1 VKKGLNDII
10 RQAIARGQERGELAD
25 VALPPLIVEYPRDER
40 HGDYATNIAMAMASR
55 AKKAPR
61 AIAETIVGLI
71 EDAEGIIERVE
82 VAGPGFINF
91 FLKEAYW
98 HYFLREAD
106 RQGERYGEGELGKGK
121 RALVEFLSA
130 NPTGPL
136 HIGHGR
142 IAAFG
147 DSLANLLEKVGYQ
160 VEREYYVNDRGTQM
174 HVLGQSVYLRYL
186 EEWSKEKGTKD
197 IEKLKKENEELFER
211 VFIRKKIEFPPDGYQ
226 GSYIREIARDI
237 KKEEGDKYLSAPE
250 EEAIDF
256 IAHKAAEVILGW
268 IKDDLER
275 FRVRFDRW
283 YCETDL
289 YTSGLVPRLLEEL
302 RGKGYLYEDEG
313 ALWFK
318 STLFGEEKD
327 RVVIRGNE
335 ATTYFA
341 SDIAYHKDKYDR
353 GYDLLIDIWGADHH
367 GYIPRMEAAV
377 QAMGLNRS
385 IFKIILVQLVNLL
398 RDKKQVSMSTRTGEF
413 TSLKDVIK
421 EVGVDACR
429 YFFLLRRADSPLDF
443 DLELAKKEGT
453 ENPVYYVQYV
463 HARVTSIFKK
473 AAEKGVEVP
482 TFEDVDITLLR
493 LPEER
498 LLAKRVAIF
507 PEFVEGMALAL
518 EPHRLTSYLQDLAG
532 IFHSYYNKHRI
543 ISDDTEMTKARFLL
557 VKVIQG
563 VVRSALGLLG
573 IAAPA
578 EM

>member
-1 VKKGLNDII
+1 MPTPAWISRSSEVKKGLNDII
-10 RQAIARGQERGELAD
+10 GRAMQRAQEQGELAEGT
-25 VALPPLIVEYPRDER
+25 LPPLIVEYPKDER
-40 HGDYATNIAMAMASR
+40 HGDYTTNCAMILASR
-55 AKKAPR
+55 MAKPPR
-61 AIAETIVGLI
+61 AIAETIIRFI

-106 RQGERYGEGELGKGK
+106 RQGERYGAGELGKGK

-147 DSLANLLEKVGYQ
+147 DSLANLLEKVGYA

-174 HVLGQSVYLRYL
+174 QLLGQSVYSRYA
-186 EEWSKEKGTKD
+186 ESEG
-197 IEKLKKENEELFER
+197 
-211 VFIRKKIEFPPDGYQ
+211 RKVAFPSNGYQ
-226 GSYIREIARDI
+226 GAYIKGIADTI
-237 KKEEGDKYLSAPE
+237 KKKEGGKYLRLSQDAVISALGE
-250 EEAIDF
+250 
-256 IAHKAAEVILGW
+256 KAAGIILGW
-268 IKDDLER
+268 IKEDLEL

-283 YCETDL
+283 YHERDL
-289 YTSGLVPRLLEEL
+289 YDSGLVPRLLEQL
-302 RGKGYLYEDEG
+302 RDKGYLYEDQG

-318 STLFGEEKD
+318 STLFGDEKD

-367 GYIPRMEAAV
+367 GYIPRMEAV
-377 QAMGLNRS
+377 IQALGCDRS
-385 IFKIILVQLVNLL
+385 IFKVILVQLVNLL

-413 TSLKDVIK
+413 ISLKDVIQ

-429 YFFLLRRADSPLDF
+429 YFFMLRRAESPLDF
-443 DLELAKKEGT
+443 DLELAKKEGA

-463 HARVTSIFKK
+463 HARVSSIFKK
-473 AAEKGVEVP
+473 AAEKDVEIP
-482 TFEDVDITLLR
+482 TFGDVDIALLR

-518 EPHRLTSYLQDLAG
+518 EPHRVTSYLQDLAG
-532 IFHSYYNKHRI
+532 AFHSYYNKHRI
-543 ISDDTEMTKARFLL
+543 ISDDKEMTKARVLL

-563 VVRSALGLLG
+563 VVRSALGVLG
-573 IAAPA
+573 IAAPVT
-578 EM
+578 M

>member
-1 VKKGLNDII
+1 VKKGLNEII
-10 RQAIARGQERGELAD
+10 RRAMARAQETGGLAEG
-25 VALPPLIVEYPRDER
+25 ALPPLIVEYPRDGR
-40 HGDYATNIAMAMASR
+40 HGDYTTNVAMAMASHTG
-55 AKKAPR
+55 KPPR
-61 AIAETIVGLI
+61 AIAETIIGCL

-91 FLKEAYW
+91 FLKESYW

-147 DSLANLLEKVGYQ
+147 DSLANLLEKVGYE

-174 HVLGQSVYLRYL
+174 QLLGQSVHSRYL
-186 EEWSKEKGTKD
+186 EDAGRESA
-197 IEKLKKENEELFER
+197 
-211 VFIRKKIEFPPDGYQ
+211 FPTDGYQ
-226 GSYIREIARDI
+226 GAYIREIARAI
-237 KKEEGDKYLSAPE
+237 KKEEGDRYLVPADQTVINALGE
-250 EEAIDF
+250 
-256 IAHKAAEVILGW
+256 KAAQIVLGW
-268 IKDDLER
+268 IREDLER

-283 YCETDL
+283 YCETEL
-289 YTSGLVPRLLEEL
+289 YTSGLVPRLLDQL
-302 RGKGYLYEDEG
+302 RGKGYLYEDQG

-318 STLFGEEKD
+318 STLFGDEKD
-327 RVVIRGNE
+327 RVVIRGND

-367 GYIPRMEAAV
+367 GYIPRMEAV
-377 QAMGLNRS
+377 IQALGYDRS
-385 IFKIILVQLVNLL
+385 IFKVMLVQLVNLL
-398 RDKKQVSMSTRTGEF
+398 RAGKQVSMSTRTGEF
-413 TSLKDVIK
+413 TSLKEVIQ

-429 YFFLLRRADSPLDF
+429 YFFMLRRADSPLDF
-443 DLELAKKEGT
+443 DLELAKKEGV

-463 HARVTSIFKK
+463 HARVSSIFKK
-473 AAEKGVEVP
+473 AAEKEVEIP
-482 TFEDVDITLLR
+482 TFDNADCSLLC

-532 IFHSYYNKHRI
+532 IFHSYYNKHRV
-543 ISDDTEMTKARFLL
+543 ISDDKEMTKARFLL

-573 IAAPA
+573 IAAPV

>member
-1 VKKGLNDII
+1 VKKGVNEII
-10 RQAIARGQERGELAD
+10 RRAMARAQERGELAEG
-25 VALPPLIVEYPRDER
+25 ALPPLIVEYPKDER
-40 HGDYATNIAMAMASR
+40 HGDYTTNVAMTMASQTG
-55 AKKAPR
+55 KPPR
-61 AIAETIVGLI
+61 SIAETIVRFI
-71 EDAEGIIERVE
+71 EDTEGIIERVE

-106 RQGERYGEGELGKGK
+106 QQGKRYGEGELGKGK

-147 DSLANLLEKVGYQ
+147 DSLANLLAKVGYE

-174 HVLGQSVYLRYL
+174 QLLGQSVYSRYA
-186 EEWSKEKGTKD
+186 EEGGRE
-197 IEKLKKENEELFER
+197 IA
-211 VFIRKKIEFPPDGYQ
+211 FPSDGYQ
-226 GSYIREIARDI
+226 GDYIRGIAHAI
-237 KKEEGDKYLSAPE
+237 KKEAGDKYLVPAD
-250 EEAIDF
+250 EAVIN
-256 IAHKAAEVILGW
+256 ALGEKAAAIILGW
-268 IKDDLER
+268 IKEDLER

-283 YCETDL
+283 YREKDL
-289 YTSGLVPRLLEEL
+289 YDSGLVPRLLDEL
-302 RGKGYLYEDEG
+302 RVKGYLYEDHG

-318 STLFGEEKD
+318 STLFGDEKD
-327 RVVIRGNE
+327 RVVIRGND

-367 GYIPRMEAAV
+367 GYIPRMEAV
-377 QAMGLNRS
+377 IQALGYDRS
-385 IFKIILVQLVNLL
+385 TFKVILVQLVNLL
-398 RDKKQVSMSTRTGEF
+398 RGGKQVSMSTRTGEF
-413 TSLKDVIK
+413 ISLKEVIK

-429 YFFLLRRADSPLDF
+429 YFFMLRRAESPLDF
-443 DLELAKKEGT
+443 DLELAKKEGA

-463 HARVTSIFKK
+463 HARVSSIFKK
-473 AAEKGVEVP
+473 AAENEMEIP
-482 TFEDVDITLLR
+482 TFDNVDIALLS

-518 EPHRLTSYLQDLAG
+518 EPHRVTSYLQDVAS

-543 ISDDTEMTKARFLL
+543 ISDDKEMTKSRVVL

-573 IAAPA
+573 IAAPT

>member
-1 VKKGLNDII
+1 MKKGLNEII
-10 RQAIARGQERGELAD
+10 RRAIARAQERGELAEG
-25 VALPPLIVEYPRDER
+25 ALPPLIVEYPRDER
-40 HGDYATNIAMAMASR
+40 HGDYATNVAMAMASHT
-55 AKKAPR
+55 KKAPR
-61 AIAETIVGLI
+61 AIAETIVRFI

-106 RQGERYGEGELGKGK
+106 RQGERYGAGELGKGK

-147 DSLANLLEKVGYQ
+147 DSLTNLLEKVGYQ

-174 HVLGQSVYLRYL
+174 HVLGQSVYSRYL
-186 EEWSKEKGTKD
+186 EESGRE
-197 IEKLKKENEELFER
+197 
-211 VFIRKKIEFPPDGYQ
+211 VSFPPDGYQ
-226 GSYIREIARDI
+226 GAYIREIARDI
-237 KKEEGDKYLSAPE
+237 KKEEGDTYLRAPK
-250 EEAIDF
+250 EEAIDSF
-256 IAHKAAEVILGW
+256 AHKAAEVILGW

-283 YCETDL
+283 YCESDL

-302 RGKGYLYEDEG
+302 RGRGYLYEDAG
-313 ALWFK
+313 ALWFR

-327 RVVIRGNE
+327 RVVIRGTE

-367 GYIPRMEAAV
+367 GYIPRMEAAI
-377 QAMGLNRS
+377 QALGLDKS
-385 IFKIILVQLVNLL
+385 IFKVILVQLVNLL

-473 AAEKGVEVP
+473 AAEKEVEIP
-482 TFEDVDITLLR
+482 TFDNVDIALLR

-543 ISDDTEMTKARFLL
+543 ISDDREMTKARFLL

>member
-1 VKKGLNDII
+1 MPTPSWLSRSNDVKKGVNEII
-10 RQAIARGQERGELAD
+10 RRAMARAQERGELAEG
-25 VALPPLIVEYPRDER
+25 ALPPLIVEYPKDER
-40 HGDYATNIAMAMASR
+40 HGDYTTNVAMTMAS
-55 AKKAPR
+55 KTGKPPR
-61 AIAETIVGLI
+61 AIAETIVRCI
-71 EDAEGIIERVE
+71 EDDEGIIERVE

-106 RQGERYGEGELGKGK
+106 QQGKRYGEGELGKGK

-147 DSLANLLEKVGYQ
+147 DSLANLLEKVGYE

-174 HVLGQSVYLRYL
+174 QLLGQSVYSRYA
-186 EEWSKEKGTKD
+186 EAGGRE
-197 IEKLKKENEELFER
+197 
-211 VFIRKKIEFPPDGYQ
+211 VAFPPDGYQ
-226 GSYIREIARDI
+226 GDYIKGIAHAI
-237 KKEEGDKYLSAPE
+237 KKEAGDKYLCTAD
-250 EEAIDF
+250 EAI
-256 IAHKAAEVILGW
+256 INALGEKAAAIILGW
-268 IKDDLER
+268 IKKDLER

-283 YCETDL
+283 YHEKDL
-289 YTSGLVPRLLEEL
+289 YDSGLVPRLLDEL
-302 RGKGYLYEDEG
+302 RGKGYLYEDQG

-318 STLFGEEKD
+318 STLFGDEKD
-327 RVVIRGNE
+327 RVVIRGND

-367 GYIPRMEAAV
+367 GYIPRMEAV
-377 QAMGLNRS
+377 IQALGYNRS
-385 IFKIILVQLVNLL
+385 TFKVILMQLVNLL
-398 RDKKQVSMSTRTGEF
+398 RSGKQVSMSTRTGEF
-413 TSLKDVIK
+413 ISLKEVIQ

-429 YFFLLRRADSPLDF
+429 FFFMLRRAESPLDF

-463 HARVTSIFKK
+463 HARVSSIFKK
-473 AAEKGVEVP
+473 AAAQEVEIP
-482 TFEDVDITLLR
+482 TFDNVDIALLS

-518 EPHRLTSYLQDLAG
+518 EPHRVTSYLQDVAG

-543 ISDDTEMTKARFLL
+543 ISDDKEMTKSRILL
-557 VKVIQG
+557 IKVIQG

-573 IAAPA
+573 IAAPT

>member
-1 VKKGLNDII
+1 MKKGVNEII
-10 RQAIARGQERGELAD
+10 RRAMARAQERGELAEGT
-25 VALPPLIVEYPRDER
+25 LPPLIVEYPRDER
-40 HGDYATNIAMAMASR
+40 HGDYTTNVAMTMA
-55 AKKAPR
+55 AQTGKPPR
-61 AIAETIVGLI
+61 AIAETIVRFI

-106 RQGERYGEGELGKGK
+106 QQGKRYGEGELGKGK

-147 DSLANLLEKVGYQ
+147 DSLANLLAKVGYE

-174 HVLGQSVYLRYL
+174 QLLGQSVYSRYA
-186 EEWSKEKGTKD
+186 EEGGRE
-197 IEKLKKENEELFER
+197 
-211 VFIRKKIEFPPDGYQ
+211 VAFPADGYQ
-226 GSYIREIARDI
+226 GAYIKGIAHAI
-237 KKEEGDKYLSAPE
+237 KKEAGDKYLCTADE
-250 EEAIDF
+250 VVINALGE
-256 IAHKAAEVILGW
+256 KAADIILGW
-268 IKDDLER
+268 IKEDLER

-283 YCETDL
+283 YREKDL
-289 YTSGLVPRLLEEL
+289 YDSGLVPRLLDEL
-302 RGKGYLYEDEG
+302 RGKGFLYEDQG

-318 STLFGEEKD
+318 STLFGDEKD
-327 RVVIRGNE
+327 RVVIRGND

-367 GYIPRMEAAV
+367 GYIPRMEAV
-377 QAMGLNRS
+377 IQALGYDRS
-385 IFKIILVQLVNLL
+385 TFKVILVQLVNLL
-398 RDKKQVSMSTRTGEF
+398 RAGKLVSMSTRTGEF
-413 TSLKDVIK
+413 ISLKDVIQ

-429 YFFLLRRADSPLDF
+429 YFFMLRRAESPLDF

-463 HARVTSIFKK
+463 HARVSSIFKK
-473 AAEKGVEVP
+473 AAAQEVEIP
-482 TFEDVDITLLR
+482 TFDNVDIALLS

-518 EPHRLTSYLQDLAG
+518 EPHRLTAYLQDVAG
-532 IFHSYYNKHRI
+532 IFHSYYNKYRI
-543 ISDDTEMTKARFLL
+543 ISDDKEMTKSRVLL

-573 IAAPA
+573 IAAPT

>member
-1 VKKGLNDII
+1 MKTGLNEII
-10 RQAIARGQERGELAD
+10 RRAMARAQERGELAEG
-25 VALPPLIVEYPRDER
+25 ALPPLIVEYPRDER
-40 HGDYATNIAMAMASR
+40 YGDYTTNVAMTMASY
-55 AKKAPR
+55 AGKPPR
-61 AIAETIVGLI
+61 AIAETIVRFI

-91 FLKEAYW
+91 FFKEAYW

-106 RQGERYGEGELGKGK
+106 RQGGRYGEGELGKGK

-147 DSLANLLEKVGYQ
+147 DSLANLLEKVGYE

-174 HVLGQSVYLRYL
+174 QLLGQSVYSRYL
-186 EEWSKEKGTKD
+186 EESGRE
-197 IEKLKKENEELFER
+197 I
-211 VFIRKKIEFPPDGYQ
+211 VFPPDGYQ
-226 GSYIREIARDI
+226 GAYIKGIAHDI
-237 KKEEGDKYLSAPE
+237 KEEEGDKYLVPAD
-250 EEAIDF
+250 EAVIN
-256 IAHKAAEVILGW
+256 ALGEKAAQIILEW
-268 IKDDLER
+268 IKEDLER
-275 FRVRFDRW
+275 FRIRFDRW
-283 YCETDL
+283 YRETDL
-289 YTSGLVPRLLEEL
+289 YKRGLVLPLLEEL
-302 RGKGYLYEDEG
+302 RGKGYLYEHDG

-318 STLFGEEKD
+318 STLFGDEKD
-327 RVVIRGNE
+327 RVVIRGNDV
-335 ATTYFA
+335 TTYFA

-367 GYIPRMEAAV
+367 GHVPRMEAAI
-377 QAMGLNRS
+377 QALGYDRS
-385 IFKIILVQLVNLL
+385 IFKVILVQLVNLL
-398 RDKKQVSMSTRTGEF
+398 RAGKQVSMSTRTGEF
-413 TSLKDVIK
+413 ISLKDVIQ

-429 YFFLLRRADSPLDF
+429 YFFMLRRAESPLDF
-443 DLELAKKEGT
+443 DLELAKKEGA

-463 HARVTSIFKK
+463 HARVSSIFKK
-473 AAEKGVEVP
+473 AAIKEVEIP
-482 TFEDVDITLLR
+482 TFDGVDIALLR

-518 EPHRLTSYLQDLAG
+518 EPHRATSYLQDLAS

-543 ISDDTEMTKARFLL
+543 ISDDKEMTKARVFL

>member
-1 VKKGLNDII
+1 MKKGVNEII
-10 RQAIARGQERGELAD
+10 NRAMARAQERGELAEG
-25 VALPPLIVEYPRDER
+25 ALPPLIVEYPKDER
-40 HGDYATNIAMAMASR
+40 HGDYTTNVAMTMASQTG
-55 AKKAPR
+55 KPPR
-61 AIAETIVGLI
+61 AIAETIVRFI
-71 EDAEGIIERVE
+71 EDTEGIIERVE

-106 RQGERYGEGELGKGK
+106 QRGERYGEGDLGKGK

-147 DSLANLLEKVGYQ
+147 DSLANLLAKVGYE

-174 HVLGQSVYLRYL
+174 QLLGQSVYSRYL
-186 EEWSKEKGTKD
+186 GESGREAA
-197 IEKLKKENEELFER
+197 
-211 VFIRKKIEFPPDGYQ
+211 FPADGYQ
-226 GSYIREIARDI
+226 GAYIKGIAHAI
-237 KKEEGDKYLSAPE
+237 KKEAGDKYLLPPDQSIINALGE
-250 EEAIDF
+250 
-256 IAHKAAEVILGW
+256 KAADIILGW
-268 IKDDLER
+268 IKEDLER

-283 YCETDL
+283 YREKDL
-289 YTSGLVPRLLEEL
+289 YDSGLVPRLLDEL
-302 RGKGYLYEDEG
+302 RGKEYLYEDQG

-318 STLFGEEKD
+318 STLFGDEKD
-327 RVVIRGNE
+327 RVVIRGND

-367 GYIPRMEAAV
+367 GYIPRMEAV
-377 QAMGLNRS
+377 IQALGYDRS
-385 IFKIILVQLVNLL
+385 TFKVILVQLVNLL
-398 RDKKQVSMSTRTGEF
+398 RAGKLVSMSTRTGEF
-413 TSLKDVIK
+413 ISLKDVIQ

-429 YFFLLRRADSPLDF
+429 YFFMLRRAESPLDF

-463 HARVTSIFKK
+463 HARVSSIFKK
-473 AAEKGVEVP
+473 AAVNEVEIP
-482 TFEDVDITLLR
+482 TFDNVDIALLS
-493 LPEER
+493 LSEER

-518 EPHRLTSYLQDLAG
+518 EPHRLTAYLQDVAG
-532 IFHSYYNKHRI
+532 IFHSYYNKYRI
-543 ISDDTEMTKARFLL
+543 ISDDKEVTKARVLL

-573 IAAPA
+573 IAAPT

>member
-1 VKKGLNDII
+1 MKKGLNDII
-10 RQAIARGQERGELAD
+10 RRAMQRAQEQGELAEGT
-25 VALPPLIVEYPRDER
+25 LPPLIVEYPKDER
-40 HGDYATNIAMAMASR
+40 HGDYTTNCAMILASR
-55 AKKAPR
+55 MAKPPR
-61 AIAETIVGLI
+61 AIAETIIRFI

-106 RQGERYGEGELGKGK
+106 RQGERYGAGELGKGK

-147 DSLANLLEKVGYQ
+147 DSLANLLEKVGYE

-174 HVLGQSVYLRYL
+174 QMLGQSVYSRYA
-186 EEWSKEKGTKD
+186 ESEG
-197 IEKLKKENEELFER
+197 
-211 VFIRKKIEFPPDGYQ
+211 RKVAFPSDGYQ
-226 GSYIREIARDI
+226 GAYIKGIADTI
-237 KKEEGDKYLSAPE
+237 KKEEGEKYLRLSQDAVISALGE
-250 EEAIDF
+250 
-256 IAHKAAEVILGW
+256 KAAGIILEW
-268 IKDDLER
+268 IKEDLEL

-283 YCETDL
+283 YHERDL
-289 YTSGLVPRLLEEL
+289 YDSGLVPRLLEQL
-302 RGKGYLYEDEG
+302 RDKGYLYEDQG

-318 STLFGEEKD
+318 STLFGDEKD

-367 GYIPRMEAAV
+367 GYIPRMEAV
-377 QAMGLNRS
+377 IQALGYDRS
-385 IFKIILVQLVNLL
+385 IFKVILVQLVNLL

-413 TSLKDVIK
+413 ISLKDVIQ

-429 YFFLLRRADSPLDF
+429 YFFMLRRAESPLDF
-443 DLELAKKEGT
+443 DLELAKKEGA

-463 HARVTSIFKK
+463 HARVSSIFKK
-473 AAEKGVEVP
+473 AAEKDVEIP
-482 TFEDVDITLLR
+482 TFGVVDITLLR

-507 PEFVEGMALAL
+507 PEFIEGMALAL
-518 EPHRLTSYLQDLAG
+518 EPHRVTSYLQDLAG

-543 ISDDTEMTKARFLL
+543 ISDDKEMTKARVLL

-563 VVRSALGLLG
+563 VVRSALGVLG
-573 IAAPA
+573 IAAPVT
-578 EM
+578 M

>member
-1 VKKGLNDII
+1 MPTPSWLSRSNDVKKGVNEII
-10 RQAIARGQERGELAD
+10 RRAMARAQERGELAEGT
-25 VALPPLIVEYPRDER
+25 LPPLIVEYPRDER
-40 HGDYATNIAMAMASR
+40 HGDYTTNVAMTMASQTG
-55 AKKAPR
+55 KPPR
-61 AIAETIVGLI
+61 AIAETIVRFI

-106 RQGERYGEGELGKGK
+106 QQGKRYGEGELGKGK

-147 DSLANLLEKVGYQ
+147 DSLANLLEKVGYE

-174 HVLGQSVYLRYL
+174 QLLGQSVYSRYA
-186 EEWSKEKGTKD
+186 EEGGRE
-197 IEKLKKENEELFER
+197 
-211 VFIRKKIEFPPDGYQ
+211 VAFPADGYQ
-226 GSYIREIARDI
+226 GAYIKGIAHAI
-237 KKEEGDKYLSAPE
+237 KKEAGDKYLCTADE
-250 EEAIDF
+250 VVINALGE
-256 IAHKAAEVILGW
+256 KAADIILGW
-268 IKDDLER
+268 IKEDLER

-283 YCETDL
+283 YREKDL
-289 YTSGLVPRLLEEL
+289 YDSGLVPRLLDEL
-302 RGKGYLYEDEG
+302 RGKGYLYEDQG

-318 STLFGEEKD
+318 STLFGDEKD
-327 RVVIRGNE
+327 RVVIRGND

-367 GYIPRMEAAV
+367 GYIPRMEAV
-377 QAMGLNRS
+377 IQALGYDRS
-385 IFKIILVQLVNLL
+385 TFKVVLVQLVNLL
-398 RDKKQVSMSTRTGEF
+398 RAGKLVSMSTRTGEF
-413 TSLKDVIK
+413 ISLKDVIQ

-429 YFFLLRRADSPLDF
+429 YFFMLRRAESPLDF

-463 HARVTSIFKK
+463 HARVSSIFKK
-473 AAEKGVEVP
+473 AAANEVEIP
-482 TFEDVDITLLR
+482 TFDNVDIALLS

-518 EPHRLTSYLQDLAG
+518 EPHRLTAYLQDVAG
-532 IFHSYYNKHRI
+532 IFHSYYNKYRI
-543 ISDDTEMTKARFLL
+543 ISDDKEMTKSRVLL

-573 IAAPA
+573 IAAPT

>member
-1 VKKGLNDII
+1 VKKGLNEII
-10 RQAIARGQERGELAD
+10 RRAIARAQERGELAEG
-25 VALPPLIVEYPRDER
+25 ALPPLIVEYPRDER
-40 HGDYATNIAMAMASR
+40 HGDYATNVAMAMASHT
-55 AKKAPR
+55 KKAPR
-61 AIAETIVGLI
+61 AIAETIVRFI

-106 RQGERYGEGELGKGK
+106 RQGERYGAGELGKGK

-147 DSLANLLEKVGYQ
+147 DSLTNLLEKVGYQ

-174 HVLGQSVYLRYL
+174 HVLGQSVYSRYL
-186 EEWSKEKGTKD
+186 EESGRE
-197 IEKLKKENEELFER
+197 
-211 VFIRKKIEFPPDGYQ
+211 VSFPPDGYQ
-226 GSYIREIARDI
+226 GAYIREIARDI
-237 KKEEGDKYLSAPE
+237 KKEEGDTYLRAPK
-250 EEAIDF
+250 EEAIDSF
-256 IAHKAAEVILGW
+256 AHKAAEVILGW

-283 YCETDL
+283 YCESDL

-302 RGKGYLYEDEG
+302 RGRGYLYEDAG
-313 ALWFK
+313 ALWFR

-327 RVVIRGNE
+327 RVVIRGTE

-367 GYIPRMEAAV
+367 GYIPRMEAAI
-377 QAMGLNRS
+377 QALGLDKS
-385 IFKIILVQLVNLL
+385 IFKVILVQLVNLL

-473 AAEKGVEVP
+473 AAEKEVEIP
-482 TFEDVDITLLR
+482 TFDNVDIALLR

-543 ISDDTEMTKARFLL
+543 ISDDREMTKARFLL